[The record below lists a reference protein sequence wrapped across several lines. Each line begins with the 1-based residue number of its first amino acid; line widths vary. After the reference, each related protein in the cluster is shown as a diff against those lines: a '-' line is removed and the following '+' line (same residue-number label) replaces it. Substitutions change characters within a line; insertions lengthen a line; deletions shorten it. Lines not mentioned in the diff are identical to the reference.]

1 MLPKNLMKNV
11 FRFHIKFVVINIQI
25 ELEVT
30 LLTIYFA
37 LQFERS
43 EVNIRHSCL
52 SNIRGGGV
60 VWYSRWTSRRL
71 FPRNCTRKRRNEVL
85 FKYPCL
91 TLGKNVLDLVNVF
104 SFIYWI
110 KTLFWLVN
118 LKLEYI
124 WTSYVKLY
132 DEEMCNVTFTF
143 EIYSKMKL
151 TLFNWLLK

>member
-52 SNIRGGGV
+52 SNIRGGGG
-60 VWYSRWTSRRL
+60 L
-71 FPRNCTRKRRNEVL
+71 CDIHAEL
-85 FKYPCL
+85 A
-91 TLGKNVLDLVNVF
+91 DD
-104 SFIYWI
+104 SFRGIAPGSGETKFYLNI
-110 KTLFWLVN
+110 PV
-118 LKLEYI
+118 
-124 WTSYVKLY
+124 
-132 DEEMCNVTFTF
+132 
-143 EIYSKMKL
+143 
-151 TLFNWLLK
+151 